1 MVIGSVIELKQ
12 SEKRV
17 GLIPEHAK
25 MYIENGHTV
34 IVESGLGVASGYS
47 DEDYNAVGA
56 IVKDNKEVIWQ
67 EADMIIKV
75 KEPMGEEYCL
85 MREDQIIYTY
95 FHLAAD
101 KQLTEA
107 LIEKKVN
114 AVAYETVEDANGDL
128 VLLKPMSEIAGKLAV
143 LEANKYLETHYGGK
157 GILLSG
163 TSTVDPGHVVIV
175 GVGSVGCAALEEASN
190 LGATITALVRT
201 EDDCQRVQNMY
212 PNAEVLVSTEA
223 NIISSLQKADV
234 VISSVLVPG
243 AKTNQLIKQEY
254 LKEMEAGSVIVDVA
268 IDQGGSIETS
278 RPTTHLEP
286 IYTVDGII
294 HYCVANMA
302 GSVPKTSSKA
312 LGAATIVYGLEIA
325 NKGLENAALDSG
337 IQKGINTYQGKLVN
351 KAVAEAHNLQYTKY

>member
-47 DEDYNAVGA
+47 DADYSVVGA
-56 IVKDNKEVIWQ
+56 IVKDSKEVVWQ

-107 LIEKKVN
+107 LVEKKVN

-163 TSTVDPGHVVIV
+163 TSTVAPGHVVIV

-201 EDDCQRVQNMY
+201 ENDCARVKNMY
-212 PNAEVLVSTEA
+212 PDAEVLVSSEE
-223 NIISSLQKADV
+223 NIISSLKKADV

-243 AKTNQLIKQEY
+243 AKTNQLIKREY
-254 LKEMEAGSVIVDVA
+254 LKEMEDGSVIVDVA

-286 IYTVDGII
+286 IYTIDGVI

-325 NKGLENAALDSG
+325 NKGLENAALDIG

-351 KAVAEAHNLQYTKY
+351 EAVASAHNLQYIKY